1 MFRNP
6 LILST
11 LLSPSLIWAQSSADR
26 NPFDNADVAI
36 LDPGFSGGQL
46 LLAIAAGVVLAFCFQ
61 WLLTNLT
68 AALGIS
74 ALQGITDQGRRA
86 RRRAK
91 ESEKERKKAQGEA
104 SDPERAG
111 RAYAERISGEEEEG
125 WDHTAVK
132 LESGLGLWALITS
145 CLALFFAT
153 WLAVELIRMQNN
165 LQGAILGLV
174 IWGVFMGT
182 MMRLE
187 AAMASSLLGFVAGK
201 AREGVGALLS
211 PARAAV
217 GAIADS
223 RQRAARRE
231 ETVQTAEEVAAAVR
245 RELFPEKEWAPE
257 SPAIGEKIRDFV
269 RANVKPKAMDA
280 ARLGQEVKALL
291 TDPEIIEM
299 AKRGE
304 LMDLDRDRF
313 AGMVAGRT
321 DLDKDQVEKMVD
333 ALHGAWSRFLG
344 EHAHG
349 RPGERPVAEPA
360 GAVAAAGKSP
370 GVAAKYRQFKEFLRS
385 TGREEL
391 RPERLEEEVKTLV
404 LDPQAG
410 ITQLK
415 EHFRELDRESL
426 VQALGARKDMT
437 PDEAR
442 RIAEQ
447 IDLARSKVLSARE
460 QAEHRAG
467 EMRDRILAKIRDHVY
482 AAHRPELDYEG
493 FESDFRLLFDD
504 PKAGYAALKERLQG
518 IDRESVIALLST
530 QEGIGREKAE
540 KMVEKGEQAT
550 AKAGEMAEAAK
561 AGIAKAAD
569 KIVAAKEAV
578 LERARMIED
587 ETRRRLEAAKRASL
601 EQAEAARKVSA
612 TAAWWM
618 LAIGCA
624 SAAAALLGGLAAAS
638 T

>member
-1 MFRNP
+1 MIFFLRKPATSVEDTMFRIP
-6 LILST
+6 LTLST
-11 LLSPSLIWAQSSADR
+11 LLAPGLIWAQSSADR
-26 NPFDNADVAI
+26 NPFASADVAV
-36 LDPGFSGGQL
+36 LEPGFSGGQL
-46 LLAIAAGVVLAFCFQ
+46 LIAIAAGVVLAFCFQ

-68 AALGIS
+68 AAFGIS
-74 ALQGITDQGRRA
+74 ALQGITDRGRRA
-86 RRRAK
+86 KRRAK
-91 ESEKERKKAQGEA
+91 AADG
-104 SDPERAG
+104 
-111 RAYAERISGEEEEG
+111 ERISGEEEEG
-125 WDHTAVK
+125 WDHTALK

-174 IWGVFMGT
+174 IWGVFMAT

-201 AREGVGALLS
+201 AREGIGALLS
-211 PARAAV
+211 PARAAA

-223 RQRAARRE
+223 RQRATRRE
-231 ETVQTAEEVAAAVR
+231 EAVQTAEEVAAAVR

-257 SPAIGEKIRDFV
+257 SPSIGDKIRDFV

-280 ARLGQEVKALL
+280 ARLGEEVKALL
-291 TDPEIIEM
+291 SDPEIIGM

-304 LMDLDRDRF
+304 LMDLDRGRF
-313 AGMVAGRT
+313 AEIVAGRT
-321 DLDKDQVEKMVD
+321 DLEKEQVEKTVD

-360 GAVAAAGKSP
+360 GSVAAAEASSS

-410 ITQLK
+410 ISQLK
-415 EHFRELDRESL
+415 EHFKELDRESL

-437 PDEAR
+437 PEEAR

-447 IDLARSKVLSARE
+447 IDLARGKVLSARE
-460 QAEHRAG
+460 HAEHRAG

-482 AAHRPELDYEG
+482 AAQRPELDYAG

-518 IDRESVIALLST
+518 IDRESVIALLGT
-530 QEGIGREKAE
+530 QEGVSREDAE
-540 KMVEKGEQAT
+540 KMVERGEQAK
-550 AKAGEMAEAAK
+550 AKAGEMAEAAQ

-578 LERARMIED
+578 LERARMIEE

-601 EQAEAARKVSA
+601 DQAEAARKVSA
-612 TAAWWM
+612 AAAWWM

-624 SAAAALLGGLAAAS
+624 SAVAALLGGLAAAS